1 MSTTVTELSGEEQR
15 LRQRLTELQQE
26 VRSLEARLA
35 EIAREQERQ
44 RRPRSVRAAVR
55 LVADLPPK
63 ATESAAV
70 RVVSAAAEQRP
81 VDYLAVLRDSARGTA
96 LFAPEPDE
104 ERPEAVLLVRSDS
117 QCIAALGKDPDV
129 EFRAGLFEVTGDGPV
144 VVAVL
149 ARIGAEEPDN
159 LYETWVSE
167 EQGEAEEML
176 RRLAKQQEVVVRL
189 HGDDCRPERTLRA
202 PNSLRAFAREAL
214 GRVVERRS
222 WSSDAFHQARAAVYK
237 RYPQPLS
244 LWRALK
250 ASRPG

>member
-1 MSTTVTELSGEEQR
+1 MNTAAELAGEEQR

-26 VRSLEARLA
+26 VRALEARLA

-63 ATESAAV
+63 TTESAAV
-70 RVVSAAAEQRP
+70 RVVPAAAEQRP
-81 VDYLAVLRDSARGTA
+81 VDYLAVLRSSARGTA

-104 ERPEAVLLVRSDS
+104 DRSEAVLLVRSDS
-117 QCIAALGKDPDV
+117 QRIAALGKDPNV
-129 EFRAGLFEVTGDGPV
+129 EFRAGLFEASGQGPV

-149 ARIGAEEPDN
+149 ARIGAEEPDG
-159 LYETWVSE
+159 LYETWLSE
-167 EQGEAEEML
+167 ERGEAEEIL
-176 RRLAKQQEVVVRL
+176 RRLAEQQEVIVRL
-189 HGDDCRPERTLRA
+189 HGDDCRPERTLRV
-202 PNSLRAFAREAL
+202 PNVLRAFAREAL
-214 GRVVERRS
+214 GRVVEHQS

-244 LWRALK
+244 LWRALQ
-250 ASRPG
+250 AATV